1 MSYSYLN
8 RASNTSMFIVKLRNQ
23 NVTMTNDLSANF
35 TMQTIILY
43 TQAKYLYTRILY
55 GNKLFTI
62 Y

>member
-1 MSYSYLN
+1 
-8 RASNTSMFIVKLRNQ
+8 MFIVKLRNQ